1 MFFTKLSTSYDRSS
15 FDCGNIELNTFLK
28 EYATS
33 FVKRKLCQVHV
44 LVDNNVIIGFY
55 TISPFTLDIRN
66 FPEKIARKYPK
77 SMPFPCWL
85 LGKLALDKKYQ
96 GQKLGEKL
104 LMAACDQEG
113 NLRLTGSVE
122 VHAARLSNEDA
133 GGFCVIVDA
142 KDQNVKDFYL
152 KYGFIA
158 FIDDPLRLYLPL
170 PTPCSGNK

>member
-1 MFFTKLSTSYDRSS
+1 MFFTKLSASYDRSS
-15 FDCGNIELNTFLK
+15 FDCGNMELNTFLK

-44 LVDNNVIIGFY
+44 LVDNNAVIGFY
-55 TISPFTLDIRN
+55 TISPFTLDVRN

-104 LMAACDQEG
+104 LMAACE
-113 NLRLTGSVE
+113 
-122 VHAARLSNEDA
+122 HAARLSNDDA
-133 GGFCVIVDA
+133 GGFCIIVDA
-142 KDQNVKDFYL
+142 KDQNAKDFYL

-158 FIDDPLRLYLPL
+158 FKDDPLRLYLPL
-170 PTPCSGNK
+170 PNNSL